1 MKSPL
6 YPNKQDIVMAYIEK
20 LKEEG
25 LSLPTSVTLDSYI

>member
-6 YPNKQDIVMAYIEK
+6 YSNKQDIVMAYIEK

-25 LSLPTSVTLDSYI
+25 LPFPKSVALDSYV